1 MVVFPVQI
9 SDGEAAVVYK
19 KAWDMTW
26 ASFEE
31 SLSDWRFYLAVV
43 ACIGGL
49 LAFHALV
56 YRLPEWLIPYVLGLI
71 LPAIFVVLDV
81 LRQREALRRTEEPRR
96 DDRADV

>member
-9 SDGEAAVVYK
+9 SDGEVGVVYK
-19 KAWDMTW
+19 EAWDMTW
-26 ASFEE
+26 ASLEE
-31 SLSDWRFYLAVV
+31 SLSDWRFYIAAVV
-43 ACIGGL
+43 GIGGL
-49 LAFHALV
+49 LAFHVLV
-56 YRLPEWLIPYVLGLI
+56 YRLPEFLIPYIVGLI